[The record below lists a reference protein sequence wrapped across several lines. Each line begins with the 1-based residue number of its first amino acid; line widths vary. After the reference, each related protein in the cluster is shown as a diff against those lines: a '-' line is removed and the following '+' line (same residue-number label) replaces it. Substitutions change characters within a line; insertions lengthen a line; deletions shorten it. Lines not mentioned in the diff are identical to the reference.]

1 MIDQD
6 FVSKCYLA
14 ARPWSLPASLVPV
27 LLGNILAWKE
37 SNVAFNVWLG
47 LVTIL
52 CVICVHLAG
61 NLTNTY
67 YDYINGIDGVNSDD
81 TTLVSGTLHQDQV
94 LILSKLF
101 YFLAS
106 VLLTVIFLMINNE
119 RFVVVFLFIAGASLS
134 FLYTGGL
141 SLKYVAMGDL
151 VILLTFGPIA
161 VLFGYLCHPECVV
174 SLKPVLLSL
183 PLNCLT
189 EAILHINN
197 VRDLEQDEKN
207 NIKTLALILGKK
219 LSWKLFWLLL
229 WTPFLCAILMGILID
244 KSFLLTILSFS
255 QLMNIFKQG
264 MEHKFNN
271 LPQETAKL
279 NLVYGLF
286 YLVAVMY
293 SF

>member
-6 FVSKCYLA
+6 FISNCYLA
-14 ARPWSLPASLVPV
+14 TRPWSLSASLVPV

-37 SNVAFNVWLG
+37 SNATFNIWLG
-47 LVTIL
+47 LVSIL
-52 CVICVHLAG
+52 CVICVHLAA

-81 TTLVSGTLHQDQV
+81 TTLVSGTLHQDEV
-94 LILSKLF
+94 LTLSKLF

-106 VLLTVIFLMINNE
+106 VLLIVILLLTNNE
-119 RFVVVFLFIAGASLS
+119 RFVVVFLFTTGASLS

-141 SLKYVAMGDL
+141 SLKYIALGDV
-151 VILLTFGPIA
+151 VIFLTFGPIA
-161 VLFGYLCHPECVV
+161 VLFGYLCHSGCAI
-174 SLKPVLLSL
+174 SLKPVLISL

-197 VRDLEQDEKN
+197 IRDCKQDKKN
-207 NIKTLALILGKK
+207 NIKTLAIILGEK
-219 LSWKLFWLLL
+219 LAWELFWLLL
-229 WTPFLCAILMGILID
+229 WTPFLCAILMSILVD
-244 KSFLLTILSFS
+244 KSFLSTIISTM
-255 QLMNIFKQG
+255 QLMNIYKQS
-264 MEHKFNN
+264 MKNEFNN

-279 NLVYGLF
+279 NLIYGLL